1 MFDVFPGSE
10 TLKRKQPQRD
20 GLFASLTSRSLKT
33 VEVEDEFSD
42 ETGKTALN
50 NTLSVS
56 PYSATNVSMPD
67 PPVDPEAM
75 VLNLL
80 SMVEMP
86 EKLVSTAE
94 ER

>member
-33 VEVEDEFSD
+33 VEVEDEFFD
-42 ETGKTALN
+42 ETGETALN
-50 NTLSVS
+50 DTVS
-56 PYSATNVSMPD
+56 ALPDSATYVSMPD
-67 PPVDPEAM
+67 PPVDPEAT

-80 SMVEMP
+80 SKVEILEKP
-86 EKLVSTAE
+86 ESTVE

>member
-33 VEVEDEFSD
+33 VEVEDEFFD
-42 ETGKTALN
+42 ETGETALSD
-50 NTLSVS
+50 TVS
-56 PYSATNVSMPD
+56 ALPDSATNVSMPD
-67 PPVDPEAM
+67 PPVDPEAT

-80 SMVEMP
+80 SKVEILEKP
-86 EKLVSTAE
+86 ESTVE